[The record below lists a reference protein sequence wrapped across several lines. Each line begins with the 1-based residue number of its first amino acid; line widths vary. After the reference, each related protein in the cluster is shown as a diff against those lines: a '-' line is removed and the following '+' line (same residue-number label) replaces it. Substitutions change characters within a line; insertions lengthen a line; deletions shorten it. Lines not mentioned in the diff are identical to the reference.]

1 MDRRTVLAG
10 TGTALSL
17 LLAGCSNG
25 IDANDEFDPDVEP
38 VERVGGAPPVSIEA
52 EPEREYEY
60 RPGSDSVR
68 VEFDGGETATMPFDE
83 WGTRRATDHAVDHV
97 YSLLAEQ
104 SLAGTGVS
112 VGQGEAVLSELDR
125 TTAEDAPSAP
135 ELDRDAQFAPVVFHE
150 HRYDRN
156 GDLVSEPSVSFDA
169 IVEATPRTV
178 DVTVLFPEREYAA
191 TLPVVC
197 QRTVVRYS

>member
-1 MDRRTVLAG
+1 MDRRTVL
-10 TGTALSL
+10 TGASAALSL
-17 LLAGCSNG
+17 LLAGCSSG

-38 VERVGGAPPVSIEA
+38 VERLGAAPPVSIEA

-60 RPGSDSVR
+60 RPESDSVR
-68 VEFDGGETATMPFDE
+68 VEFDEGETATMPFDE

-97 YSLLAEQ
+97 YSLLEAE
-104 SLAGTGVS
+104 SLTGTSIS
-112 VGQGEAVLSELDR
+112 VGQGRAVVSELDR
-125 TTAEDAPSAP
+125 TTAADAPP
-135 ELDRDAQFAPVVFHE
+135 TPGFDRDVQIAPIVSHE
-150 HRYDRN
+150 HRYDRD
-156 GDLVSEPSVSFDA
+156 GELVSDPSVSFDA

-197 QRTVVRYS
+197 KRTVVQYS